1 MSKIVVSEFDVCHKF
16 LDNARRNISNNFL
29 NFYEITQWVDDE
41 EVTSLEGS
49 YAIDS

>member
-16 LDNARRNISNNFL
+16 RDNVRRNISNNFL
-29 NFYEITQWVDDE
+29 NFYEITQWVGDE

-49 YAIDS
+49 